1 MFPCG
6 FFTYSLLQPERRG
19 GKLQRCEVTQPR
31 LSRTPVAAGGGI
43 RVSAVPNQCL
53 ICRADV
59 LWRLMH
65 LCFCFFFPQ
74 NILIDLLLTRS
85 LLYPHNK
92 ISLSG
97 CFQTAIFFLRGY
109 YSPARFSCLPEW
121 LRGCAA
127 QRGEVNCL
135 EDAVLH
141 AGFGAPS
148 VLQLGQG
155 QVTSSSDMEHDASYW
170 CGTPCAQRRACPC
183 AGRFLGFAPPPRAHD
198 AMESCLVVC
207 PHVLGWEGN

>member
-1 MFPCG
+1 MSSEDWC
-6 FFTYSLLQPERRG
+6 
-19 GKLQRCEVTQPR
+19 
-31 LSRTPVAAGGGI
+31 
-43 RVSAVPNQCL
+43 
-53 ICRADV
+53 ICV
-59 LWRLMH
+59 
-65 LCFCFFFPQ
+65 FFFLQ

-97 CFQTAIFFLRGY
+97 CFQTAIFFLRRY

-121 LRGCAA
+121 LRGRAA

-135 EDAVLH
+135 EDAVPH

-155 QVTSSSDMEHDASYW
+155 QVTPSSDMEHDASRW
-170 CGTPCAQRRACPC
+170 CGSPCAQRRASPRAGWALPLQGTRCYGKLLSGLPTC
-183 AGRFLGFAPPPRAHD
+183 AGRNAAAHARMRRKCKLVGQLRAGTQLLDQWPSFFWPSCVELWAPGWLQSKHPR
-198 AMESCLVVC
+198 EILLFNI
-207 PHVLGWEGN
+207 HV

>member
-1 MFPCG
+1 MSSEDWC
-6 FFTYSLLQPERRG
+6 
-19 GKLQRCEVTQPR
+19 
-31 LSRTPVAAGGGI
+31 
-43 RVSAVPNQCL
+43 
-53 ICRADV
+53 ICV
-59 LWRLMH
+59 
-65 LCFCFFFPQ
+65 FFFPPQ

-97 CFQTAIFFLRGY
+97 CFQTAIFFLHWY

-121 LRGCAA
+121 LRGHAA

-183 AGRFLGFAPPPRAHD
+183 AGHFLGFAPPQGTRCYGKLLGGLPTRAGMRRKLKAD
-198 AMESCLVVC
+198 GPA
-207 PHVLGWEGN
+207 